1 MLVHKCL
8 ASCGTYVSRTY
19 ELKDIWV
26 HAEFC
31 ISLDHFFKKDISFVS
46 KCQNNISKG
55 GIRVMRVISAGY
67 DVSYVK
73 TPNNKGL
80 GHLTQLINILSG
92 VRPLRRA

>member
-1 MLVHKCL
+1 MLVLEILHIL
-8 ASCGTYVSRTY
+8 LV
-19 ELKDIWV
+19 
-26 HAEFC
+26 
-31 ISLDHFFKKDISFVS
+31 HFFKKDISFVS

>member
-1 MLVHKCL
+1 MLVLEILHIL
-8 ASCGTYVSRTY
+8 LV
-19 ELKDIWV
+19 
-26 HAEFC
+26 
-31 ISLDHFFKKDISFVS
+31 HFFKKDISFVS

-80 GHLTQLINILSG
+80 GHCHSHLTQLINILSG